1 MSCALGNLAKKE
13 ENNSQIHFTTV
24 QVQTGQDHTGT
35 ANRIRTLL
43 ELEPRKHSPFGEED
57 EQIAGV
63 GCAIGMAEGIRH

>member
-1 MSCALGNLAKKE
+1 MSGALGNLAKKE

-24 QVQTGQDHTGT
+24 QVQTGQYHTGT

-43 ELEPRKHSPFGEED
+43 EPELGKCSPFGEED
-57 EQIAGV
+57 KQVAGV